1 MMQTISIRNDTDV
14 ARAVAMTT
22 LTARKAGLD
31 AMQVNAVSTATSEL
45 ARNIV
50 KYAGTGNVAVS
61 RVDEDG
67 VAGVRVVASDRG
79 PGIDDVESALR
90 DHYSTGGTLGLGLPG
105 VNRLMD
111 DLKIDSTRGRGTRVT
126 ATLWARDHKRAR
138 RTTNRVPT
146 SFRLRPASTVKLE
159 PSPNGAGGVAAAARI
174 RPHRTERVSGD
185 AVTLRWIGDR
195 VLAALVDGLGHGATA
210 AAIAERAGSALGST
224 QATDVLTI
232 MEEVHK
238 ALRSTDGA
246 AVAIAVLDPRQG
258 SYETVAVGNAR
269 VRIVGDSDRRLDWTE
284 GTVGTE
290 YRTPDVK
297 RGLLGDATLLLYSD
311 GIADHFEARDYPG
324 IRSDSPSTAARII
337 MERFGKDHD
346 DASCVVLR
354 RSP

>member
-1 MMQTISIRNDTDV
+1 MMQTIPIQSDTDV

-50 KYAGTGNVAVS
+50 KYAGTGNLTVR

-90 DHYSTGGTLGLGLPG
+90 DHFSTGGTLGLGLPG

-111 DLKIDSTRGRGTRVT
+111 EMKIDSSPGRGTRVT

-138 RTTNRVPT
+138 RTTTRTPT
-146 SFRLRPASTVKLE
+146 SFRLRPASIVKLE
-159 PSPNGAGGVAAAARI
+159 PGQNGAGKVAAAARV

-185 AVTLRWIGDR
+185 AVTLRRVGDR
-195 VLAALVDGLGHGATA
+195 VLAALVDGLGHGVAA
-210 AAIAERAGSALGST
+210 AAIAERAGSVLVST
-224 QATDVLTI
+224 QSTDVLVI
-232 MEEVHK
+232 MKAVHE
-238 ALRSTDGA
+238 ALRSTAGA
-246 AVAIAVLDPRQG
+246 AVGIAVVDPEQR
-258 SYETVAVGNAR
+258 SYETVAVGNVR

-311 GIADHFEARDYPG
+311 GIADRFEAGDYPG
-324 IRSDSPSTAARII
+324 IRSDSPSTAVRII

-354 RSP
+354 CSP